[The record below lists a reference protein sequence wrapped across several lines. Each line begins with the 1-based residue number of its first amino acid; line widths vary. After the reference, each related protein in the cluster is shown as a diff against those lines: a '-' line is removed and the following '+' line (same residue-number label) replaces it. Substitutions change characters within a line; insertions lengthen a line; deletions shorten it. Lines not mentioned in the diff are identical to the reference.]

1 SRRGGTTVALTVT
14 GSGRSTTTTT
24 TPGSGSGSTAASPP
38 SSPSKQI
45 LMGLESLGMTEEI
58 ANSILNWMDPS
69 GNVRSPGADA
79 SYYSS
84 LNPPYRMKNGPLD
97 SLEELLLVKGV
108 TPQLLFGNDK
118 NRNGVLDPDEDD
130 GSGQCNIG
138 WSAYLT
144 VYSREVNVDSEGNLR
159 INVND

>member
-1 SRRGGTTVALTVT
+1 FAESGVHYAAALLAAGADTTLSGNPWDNATMFQGIAVPHAGNSPFSGRFSIVSLRSPEDTASGATGYRFGVTDEAGKINLNALLALARQTRRGGTTVALTVT

-69 GNVRSPGADA
+69 GN
-79 SYYSS
+79 
-84 LNPPYRMKNGPLD
+84 
-97 SLEELLLVKGV
+97 
-108 TPQLLFGNDK
+108 
-118 NRNGVLDPDEDD
+118 
-130 GSGQCNIG
+130 
-138 WSAYLT
+138 
-144 VYSREVNVDSEGNLR
+144 
-159 INVND
+159 